1 MESAAPSPRPPSI
14 ESPYPFLASLDKLP
28 RAQRPEALR
37 AYVASR
43 ELPPQFGPAELE
55 LEHAFGMMLG
65 LPVSSQ
71 QGTYVAVLT
80 ASLDVVG
87 ELEFIAQNHRP
98 RIEALRAFE
107 PEIDVSSQDQAARAA
122 LLEVI
127 EASQMDARRADD
139 GHFIVVR
146 GATGIVGRVTT
157 DELREV
163 ADDLEPMVF
172 GVTIAAPSDG
182 SLFDA
187 LRYMLQQEDEPWG
200 MSDVL
205 SPGDMIVDA
214 VDARM
219 KPALDAIENRDLA
232 EALASFCDRDGR
244 SARAWRWKGAN
255 VKDKERGVQLTFVA
269 GIYDGEGVG
278 MDFDIYRVEKLETI
292 D

>member
-1 MESAAPSPRPPSI
+1 MEPAAPSPSTTSI
-14 ESPYPFLASLDKLP
+14 ENPYPFLASLDKLP
-28 RAQRPEALR
+28 KEQRPEALR

-43 ELPPQFGPAELE
+43 ELPAQFGPAELE

-65 LPVSSQ
+65 RPVSRQ
-71 QGTYVAVLT
+71 QGTYVAVLS

-87 ELEFIAQNHRP
+87 ELEFLAQNHRP

-107 PEIDVSSQDQAARAA
+107 PEIDVSSRDGAARA
-122 LLEVI
+122 LLLGVI
-127 EASQMDARRADD
+127 EASQLDARRVDD

-146 GATGIVGRVTT
+146 GAAGIVGRVTS

-163 ADDLEPMVF
+163 ADELEPMVF

-187 LRYMLQQEDEPWG
+187 LRYMLQQEDESWG

-205 SPGDMIVDA
+205 SPYDMIVDA

-232 EALASFCDRDGR
+232 TELASFCDRDGR
-244 SARAWRWKGAN
+244 SARAWRWKGKN
-255 VKDKERGVQLTFVA
+255 VKDPDRGVQLTFVA

-278 MDFDIYRVEKLETI
+278 MDFDIYRVEKLGAN